1 MQAVSFEEVLELVL
15 AKDTRYHRDAYQF
28 LREAL
33 DYTQKKAGK
42 EYRVPS
48 EARDTTVEET
58 KAVVPKEEDQKHV
71 SGQELLEGIRDYAL
85 KEFGPMVTTVFEEWG
100 IRSCKDFGE
109 MVFLLVDHR
118 ILRKTD
124 KDSHADF
131 ENGYDF
137 HDAFRKPFLPKAKAA
152 GELKEPKATQP

>member
-137 HDAFRKPFLPKAKAA
+137 HEAFRKPYLPKAKV
-152 GELKEPKATQP
+152 ELKEPKATQP